1 MTAQLPADS
10 IARLLESNIP
20 RVVEGWEKEEVS
32 VQPESIMDVCKFLK
46 TEPSLQ
52 MDYLVAISAVDY
64 IDHFEVVYHLASLS
78 HNHAMVLKTRVY
90 NRVSPAVPSVVGIW
104 QGANLQEREIW
115 DLMGVSFTGHPN
127 MKRILTWE
135 GFPGHPLQK
144 SHLGG

>member
-20 RVVEGWEKEEVS
+20 GVVEGWEKEEVR
-32 VQPESIMDVCKFLK
+32 VQPESLMDICRFLK
-46 TEPSLQ
+46 TEPRLQ

-64 IDHFEVVYHLASLS
+64 IDHFEIVYHLASLG

-90 NRVSPAVPSVVGIW
+90 DRESPAVPSVVGIW